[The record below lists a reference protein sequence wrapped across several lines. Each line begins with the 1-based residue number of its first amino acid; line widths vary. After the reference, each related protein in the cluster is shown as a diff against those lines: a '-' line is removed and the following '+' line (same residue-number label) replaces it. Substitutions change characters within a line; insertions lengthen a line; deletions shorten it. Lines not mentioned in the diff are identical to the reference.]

1 MSSGF
6 GLLGVVA
13 IVGVALIV
21 GIVLF
26 AVLRGSGGDQ
36 P

>member
-6 GLLGVVA
+6 GMFGVVA
-13 IVGVALIV
+13 ILAVALIV

-26 AVLRGSGGDQ
+26 VVLRGGGEQ
-36 P
+36 